1 MNWSGGRRAE
11 RAEAEAAA
19 AVVADES
26 RERAR
31 RTGEILRET
40 RTERRITLADVEQDI
55 RINRTYL
62 EALENARFDLLPA
75 PVYARGFMR
84 SYARYLGLD
93 PEEAV
98 RAVPRDLPRPRDLD
112 PMPGLRRAMPA
123 TLPAMPKVDP
133 RIAGGVA
140 GAVLLVAALWYFV
153 PGLIPGQGGAT
164 SGATPTA
171 TVTGSTSA
179 SFDAPNLVGATREV
193 ATQTLERAGLAPLIF
208 ESQNTAPAGTVIRQ
222 SPGAGQPVKRGDVV
236 TLFVSQGAGTPIPSG
251 TPTQTATPAR

>member
-1 MNWSGGRRAE
+1 MNWSGSRRAE
-11 RAEAEAAA
+11 RAEAETAA

-40 RTERRITLADVEQDI
+40 RTERRITLSDVEQDI

-62 EALENARFDLLPA
+62 EALEQARFDLLPA

-112 PMPGLRRAMPA
+112 PMPGLRRAVPA
-123 TLPAMPKVDP
+123 TLPALPKVDA
-133 RIAGGVA
+133 RIAGAAA

-153 PGLIPGQGGAT
+153 PGLVPGGDAT
-164 SGATPTA
+164 ADATPAA

-179 SFDAPNLVGATREV
+179 SFDAPNLVGATREA
-193 ATQTLERAGLAPLIF
+193 ATQTLERASLTPLIF

-222 SPGAGQPVKRGDVV
+222 SPGAGQPVKRGDVI

-251 TPTQTATPAR
+251 TATPAR

>member
-1 MNWSGGRRAE
+1 MTWPGGRRAE
-11 RAEAEAAA
+11 RTEAEAAA
-19 AVVADES
+19 AVIADET

-40 RTERRITLADVEQDI
+40 RTERRISLADVEQDI

-112 PMPGLRRAMPA
+112 PMPGLRRAVPT
-123 TLPAMPKVDP
+123 TLPALPNISP
-133 RIAGGVA
+133 RIAGA
-140 GAVLLVAALWYFV
+140 IGAVVLVIAAAVYTV
-153 PGLIPGQGGAT
+153 PGLQLIGG
-164 SGATPTA
+164 GGGEATPTA
-171 TVTGSTSA
+171 TATGATSA

-193 ATQTLERAGLAPLIF
+193 ATQTLERAGLTPLIF
-208 ESQNTAPAGTVIRQ
+208 ESQNTATAGSVFRQ
-222 SPGAGQPVKRGDVV
+222 SPGAGQPVKRGDVI

-251 TPTQTATPAR
+251 TATPTATPAQ